1 MPEICHL
8 SRAPIVEALVNFQA
22 NAARLWK
29 PEDVRPALATH
40 WPEHREIQEIRP
52 VEIEVTQTPQGP
64 LPPKVTSQMQGF
76 IFRSATQTSVVHQ
89 ARRDGYTFS
98 RLEPYEDWRVL
109 EAGALAGWADY
120 RAVLE
125 PEELHGVAVR
135 FINRVEFPL
144 EGFKLAR
151 FFTTPPVSP
160 PDLGWQFHGF
170 IHQTFYAVPGSP
182 CVVKVILTPAFDA
195 TPGDSVAF
203 IMDIEVTLKE
213 SLAATGRELE
223 SVLAE
228 MHELKNQAFFHLLT
242 EEALQSYKQP
252 CP

>member
-29 PEDVRPALATH
+29 PEEVRPTLVAR
-40 WPEHREIQEIRP
+40 WPEHAEIQELRP
-52 VEIEVTQTPQGP
+52 VQIEVTQTPHGQ

-76 IFRSATQTSVVHQ
+76 IFRSATQPSVHQ

-98 RLEPYEDWRVL
+98 RLAPYGDWHSL

-125 PEELHGVAVR
+125 PEELHAVAVR
-135 FINRVEFPL
+135 FINRVEFQL
-144 EGFKLAR
+144 EGFRLAR

-170 IHQTFYAVPGSP
+170 MHQTFYAVPGSP
-182 CVVKVILTPAFDA
+182 YVVKVILAPAFEA
-195 TPGDSVAF
+195 APGDSVAF
-203 IMDIEVTLKE
+203 IMDIEVMLKE
-213 SLAATGRELE
+213 SLVATGRGLE
-223 SVLAE
+223 AVLAA
-228 MHELKNQAFFHLLT
+228 MHDLKNKAFFHLLT
-242 EEALQSYKQP
+242 EEALQTYK
-252 CP
+252 